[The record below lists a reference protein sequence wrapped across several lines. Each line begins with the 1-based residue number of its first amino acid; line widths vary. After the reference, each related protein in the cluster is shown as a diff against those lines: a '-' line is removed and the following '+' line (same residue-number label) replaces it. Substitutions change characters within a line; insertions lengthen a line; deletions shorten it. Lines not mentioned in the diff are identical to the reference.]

1 MKHQLLY
8 LFFALFPSL
17 LIAQVTI
24 QNGNHVLEISGSTST
39 YANYRE
45 LKPTSNN
52 RNKDRFRLRDAQL
65 QLEGRIGNIW
75 EYELQVDFVD
85 LASSSTGVIDA
96 ENPGLMDAHVT
107 YKGLKWFEVKAG
119 YGKLDYSRSSLVPF
133 IYTPYWQRAQIA
145 RGDLFSRRDVGLQ
158 LSKSFWKQRVYVSGG
173 VYTGLGEISLRGDND
188 ASGQPEFVGR
198 AEFAYPTRYRHRDID
213 DRITPIPMFAIGLN
227 ARYTDKTQ
235 PEGRSL
241 PEDAAGEFGWRVID
255 GKRYAY
261 GLDFAFQYQ
270 GFSAQFEIHQ
280 LRAEPSRVTDPLFV
294 GLSPQQ
300 TRGYVLAGGYLAQIN
315 YFYKDIKTIFSLRYE
330 ELDLNDLVPGRSQ
343 RFSPAIAYQING
355 YNAMIKFQYFN
366 NLGTQES
373 IDPLRWNEQ
382 FRLGIQL
389 AFK

>member
-1 MKHQLLY
+1 MRKIVYTLCIV
-8 LFFALFPSL
+8 LFS
-17 LIAQVTI
+17 IAAFSQVTI

-65 QLEGRIGNIW
+65 QLEGRVGNIW

-85 LASSSTGVIDA
+85 LASSSTGIVDA
-96 ENPGLMDAHVT
+96 ENPGLMDAHIT
-107 YKGLKWFEVKAG
+107 YKGLDWFEIKAG
-119 YGKLDYSRSSLVPF
+119 FGKLDYSRSSLVPF

-145 RGDLFSRRDVGLQ
+145 RGDVFSRRDVGVQ

-198 AEFAYPTRYRHRDID
+198 AEFAYPSRFRHRDID
-213 DRITPIPMFAIGLN
+213 DRITPIPMFALGVN
-227 ARYTDKTQ
+227 ARYTDKSQ
-235 PEGRSL
+235 PDGRVL
-241 PEDAAGEFGWRVID
+241 PADAAGEFGWRVID

-261 GLDFAFQYQ
+261 GFDLAFQYM
-270 GFSAQFEIHQ
+270 GFSAQFEMHQ
-280 LRAEPSRVTDPLFV
+280 LRAEPSKVTDPLFV

-300 TRGYVLAGGYLAQIN
+300 TGGYVLAGGYLAQIN

-330 ELDLNDLVPGRSQ
+330 ELDLNDLVAGKSQ
-343 RFSPAIAYQING
+343 RLSPAIAYQLNG

-366 NLGTQES
+366 NLGTQEAV
-373 IDPLRWNEQ
+373 DPLRWNEQ

-389 AFK
+389 TFK